1 MTNGLH
7 IHIYIPVITCK
18 KIYSFS
24 GFFVDVGAFPR
35 SWKHWE
41 LPNILGFGQKLGA
54 CQYLEVCPK
63 FWEFGQK
70 LWLWLI
76 FRNLPNIL
84 ELLPI
89 LAAIK
94 LMQFWK
100 MRESD
105 YEKCFWKN

>member
-35 SWKHWE
+35 SWKTLGVAQYFGVWPKNWE
-41 LPNILGFGQKLGA
+41 LGQYFGSLPKVLG
-54 CQYLEVCPK
+54 V
-63 FWEFGQK
+63 W
-70 LWLWLI
+70 
-76 FRNLPNIL
+76 
-84 ELLPI
+84 PI

-105 YEKCFWKN
+105 YEKCF